1 MNLRAAI
8 ALSGLV
14 IANGCTIGK
23 SGKDLTVASSPSGA
37 RISAKVPQSTVTG
50 ELVAMG
56 DNGMVVLSGA
66 QLRFLPYALISSMT
80 VSEFGPEYAV
90 SSASPLS
97 AQKRDR
103 LRLISRFPQGMTP
116 VIERAFLARL
126 TQTAVDTVR

>member
-50 ELVAMG
+50 ELVAM
-56 DNGMVVLSGA
+56 
-66 QLRFLPYALISSMT
+66 
-80 VSEFGPEYAV
+80 
-90 SSASPLS
+90 
-97 AQKRDR
+97 
-103 LRLISRFPQGMTP
+103 
-116 VIERAFLARL
+116 
-126 TQTAVDTVR
+126 